1 VRNNEEKNEEIM
13 KRKINANENTA
24 VKADG
29 IPVAKA
35 NGIPGNKKWEK
46 QRLTKCKLA
55 P

>member
-1 VRNNEEKNEEIM
+1 M
-13 KRKINANENTA
+13 NANEYTA

-35 NGIPGNKKWEK
+35 NGIPGKKKWGE
-46 QRLTKCKLA
+46 QRLAKCKLD